1 MAAILFSSQSPT
13 HPQEDVLGGVEAG
26 GVDAS
31 GVRRAPLADD
41 AAGEARDGAL
51 DRLGLGLALPPVALL
66 AARHR
71 VCHHKVYGA
80 LCGTPNL
87 GWKGKEVY
95 ELSECIF
102 H

>member
-71 VCHHKVYGA
+71 VRHHKVYGA

-87 GWKGKEVY
+87 GSKGRG
-95 ELSECIF
+95 I
-102 H
+102 